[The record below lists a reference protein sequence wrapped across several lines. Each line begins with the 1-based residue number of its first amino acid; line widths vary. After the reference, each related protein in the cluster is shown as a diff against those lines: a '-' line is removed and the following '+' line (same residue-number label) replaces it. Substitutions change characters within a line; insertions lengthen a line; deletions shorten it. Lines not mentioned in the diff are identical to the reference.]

1 MGEWMGELGGG
12 EGVIFETKFL
22 KSQYIRLEPILLLS
36 KAERRSSVCSLKS
49 EITFAIIKL
58 L

>member
-1 MGEWMGELGGG
+1 MGELGRG
-12 EGVIFETKFL
+12 EGGIFETKFL
-22 KSQYIRLEPILLLS
+22 KSQYIGLEPILLLS